1 MKIGELASRCGAT
14 VETIRYY
21 EKAGLLPGAVRDGS
35 NYRVYGDAH
44 LARLRL
50 IRNCRLLDMSHDE
63 IRTLLAL
70 LDTPDQACDEVNAL
84 IDAHIGHLD
93 ARIAALST
101 LRDTLGALR
110 ARCGGGSDACVIVDG
125 LSDAPLAAQPVVDG
139 CRHGVQ

>member
-1 MKIGELASRCGAT
+1 MKIGELAASAGAT

-21 EKAGLLPGAVRDGS
+21 EKAGLLPGAVRDAS

-70 LDTPDQACDEVNAL
+70 VDTPGQACDEVNAL
-84 IDAHIGHLD
+84 VDAHIGHLD
-93 ARIAALST
+93 ARIAALSS

-110 ARCGGGSDACVIVDG
+110 ARCAGGSEACLIVDG
-125 LSDAPLAAQPVVDG
+125 LSDAPLAAQPVTDG
-139 CRHGVQ
+139 CHHSAK